1 MFDTP
6 VLWMCTYFPSIV
18 CVHILFLQLCI
29 YFALV
34 CRIMCVSACK
44 FGHLRT
50 TGALCLGWHW
60 ISIGQ
65 STWNT
70 CVQRI
75 QRDQFRTE
83 TQYQA
88 GNEQRLL
95 ITAVGF
101 YLSLHQQPSA
111 LCFRIVMQI
120 KSLAGELIRR
130 PLISERFVSQTE
142 DSLAEGTRRGPPGW
156 HKNPSHCAPREKC
169 WLIFGKRC

>member
-1 MFDTP
+1 MFLTLP
-6 VLWMCTYFPSIV
+6 FCVCAHIFPAQEHHV
-18 CVHILFLQLCI
+18 CVHILFLHLCI

-34 CRIMCVSACK
+34 WRILCVFLLVDMAI
-44 FGHLRT
+44 FLPQGHFVQVD
-50 TGALCLGWHW
+50 TG
-60 ISIGQ
+60 ISIGR

-111 LCFRIVMQI
+111 LCLRIVMQI

-142 DSLAEGTRRGPPGW
+142 DSLAEGTQRGPPG
-156 HKNPSHCAPREKC
+156 
-169 WLIFGKRC
+169 